1 MSAQL
6 SGTNTIETSTRA
18 NVVERVAI
26 ATPLATFVG
35 VAFLYSYMVFHAL
48 HVAKRDP
55 QIVKLLS
62 PIPLFAT
69 CAAAALTGL
78 VLGSVATLFALADD
92 RVLTRLPKLLGIA
105 AVLFT
110 IEIVL
115 FP

>member
-18 NVVERVAI
+18 NAPERVAI

-35 VAFLYSYMVFHAL
+35 VAFFYSYMVFHAL

-69 CAAAALTGL
+69 CAAAAITGL

-92 RVLTRLPKLLGIA
+92 RALTRLPKLLGVTV
-105 AVLFT
+105 VLFT
-110 IEIVL
+110 LEIVL

>member
-1 MSAQL
+1 MSIEL

-18 NVVERVAI
+18 NPVARIAI

-48 HVAKRDP
+48 HVAQRDP
-55 QIVKLLS
+55 QIVRLLS

-69 CAAAALTGL
+69 CAAAALSGL
-78 VLGSVATLFALADD
+78 VLGSVATVFALADD
-92 RVLTRLPKLLGIA
+92 RALTRLPKLLGIA
-105 AVLFT
+105 VVLFT
-110 IEIVL
+110 LEIVL

>member
-1 MSAQL
+1 MSIQL
-6 SGTNTIETSTRA
+6 SGTNTIETPTRA
-18 NVVERVAI
+18 NAIERVAI

-35 VAFLYSYMVFHAL
+35 IAFLFSYMVFHAL

-78 VLGSVATLFALADD
+78 VLGSVATLFTLADD
-92 RVLTRLPKLLGIA
+92 RALARLPKLLGIA
-105 AVLFT
+105 VVLFT
-110 IEIVL
+110 LEIVL